1 MKGRKRT
8 QQKLKPLIFV
18 NIIIICIFT
27 WAQLLSVAL
36 RFTFG
41 GNGDVVVL
49 AIFRLVLVF
58 LPIFLIIVMLFLY
71 ICLAGGDGG
80 EMEPLKPLSNA
91 NQDK

>member
-1 MKGRKRT
+1 M
-8 QQKLKPLIFV
+8 
-18 NIIIICIFT
+18 
-27 WAQLLSVAL
+27 
-36 RFTFG
+36 
-41 GNGDVVVL
+41 VVL